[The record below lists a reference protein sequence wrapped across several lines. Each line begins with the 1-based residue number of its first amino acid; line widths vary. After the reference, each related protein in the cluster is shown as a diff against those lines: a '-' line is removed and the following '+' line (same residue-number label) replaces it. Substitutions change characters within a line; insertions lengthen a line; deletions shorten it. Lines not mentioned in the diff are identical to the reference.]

1 MKHRTLNLFIGI
13 AVVGTAVAACSS
25 ASSDATPT
33 TPASSTSSASGTSP
47 SQTVK
52 IGFIDSLT
60 GPLAFVGVEQQQAIQ
75 LAVKDINQ
83 TSKVKF
89 QLVTKD
95 DQSTATGAVSAMEQ
109 LLSDP

>member
-1 MKHRTLNLFIGI
+1 MQLRQLRYPPDF
-13 AVVGTAVAACSS
+13 AAL
-25 ASSDATPT
+25 
-33 TPASSTSSASGTSP
+33 SASGTSSATAAST

-60 GPLAFVGVEQQQAIQ
+60 GPLAFVGVEQEQAIE

-95 DQSTATGAVSAMEQ
+95 DQSSATGAVSAMEQ
-109 LLSDP
+109 LLSDSSIAA